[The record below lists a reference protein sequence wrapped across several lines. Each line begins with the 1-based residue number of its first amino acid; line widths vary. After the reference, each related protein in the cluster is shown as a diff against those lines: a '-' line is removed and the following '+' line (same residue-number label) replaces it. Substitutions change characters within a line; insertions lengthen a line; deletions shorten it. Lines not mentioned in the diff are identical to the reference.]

1 MDKRQAI
8 AISEFVSERTPRPLM
23 GPILNFDLD
32 TEMASLREEDGWR
45 AHGHNAR
52 TLIKH
57 SEFRVVLI
65 ALRVGSQV
73 HEQQTDER
81 LAIQTLRGRVR
92 LHVPT
97 ESVELR
103 INQLVSL
110 DRHIPFSLEA
120 LEDCDFLL
128 WLGWSKD

>member
-1 MDKRQAI
+1 MDRRQAI
-8 AISEFVSERTPRPLM
+8 AISEFVSDRTPRPLM

-32 TEMASLREEDGWR
+32 AETAWLRDEEAWR

-65 ALRVGSQV
+65 ALQQGAQV
-73 HEQQTDER
+73 HEKQTDER
-81 LAIQTLRGRVR
+81 LAIQLLHGRVK

-103 INQLVSL
+103 VNQLVSL
-110 DRHIPFSLEA
+110 DRHVPFSIEA

>member
-1 MDKRQAI
+1 MDRRQAI
-8 AISEFVSERTPRPLM
+8 AINEFVSERTPRPLM
-23 GPILNFDLD
+23 GPILNFDLES
-32 TEMASLREEDGWR
+32 EMGLLRDEEVWH

-65 ALRVGSQV
+65 ALRVGAQV
-73 HEQQTDER
+73 HEQQSDER

-103 INQLVSL
+103 AHQLVSL
-110 DRHIPFSLEA
+110 DRHVPYSLEA
-120 LEDCDFLL
+120 IEDCDFLL

>member
-1 MDKRQAI
+1 MDRRQRI

-23 GPILNFDLD
+23 GPILNFDLS
-32 TEMASLREEDGWR
+32 EEIAALRSESVWH

-57 SEFRVVLI
+57 SEYRVVLI
-65 ALRVGSQV
+65 ALRSGSHV

-81 LAIQTLRGRVR
+81 LAIQTLRGQVR

-97 ESVELR
+97 ESVDLGP
-103 INQLVSL
+103 NQLVSL
-110 DRHIPFSLEA
+110 DRHVPFSLEA
-120 LEDCDFLL
+120 IEDCDFLL

>member
-1 MDKRQAI
+1 MDRRQAI
-8 AISEFVSERTPRPLM
+8 AISEFVSERTPRALM
-23 GPILNFDLD
+23 GPILNFDLEA
-32 TEMASLREEDGWR
+32 EMAWLREEDGWR
-45 AHGHNAR
+45 THGHNAR

-65 ALRVGSQV
+65 ALRASAQV

-103 INQLVSL
+103 ANQLVSL
-110 DRHIPFSLEA
+110 DRHIPFRLEA

>member
-32 TEMASLREEDGWR
+32 AEMAALRDEEAWH
-45 AHGHNAR
+45 ANGHNAR

-57 SEFRVVLI
+57 SEYRVVLI
-65 ALRVGSQV
+65 ALRNGRQV

-81 LAIQTLRGRVR
+81 IALQTLRGRVR

-97 ESVELR
+97 ESVDLR
-103 INQLVSL
+103 AHQLVSL
-110 DRHIPFSLEA
+110 DRHVPWSLEA
-120 LEDCDFLL
+120 TEDCDFLL
-128 WLGWSKD
+128 WLGWSKH

>member
-1 MDKRQAI
+1 MDQRQRI

-23 GPILNFDLD
+23 GPILNFDLQE
-32 TEMASLREEDGWR
+32 EMAALRAESTWQ
-45 AHGHNAR
+45 ANGHNAR

-57 SEFRVVLI
+57 SEYRVVLI
-65 ALRVGSQV
+65 ALRAGSHV

-81 LAIQTLRGRVR
+81 LAIQTLRGQVR

-97 ESVELR
+97 ESVDLR
-103 INQLVSL
+103 ASQLVSL
-110 DRHIPFSLEA
+110 DRHVPFSLEA

-128 WLGWSKD
+128 WVGWSKD